1 MGKYNFDA
9 YVERRNTNC
18 IKWDNLDK
26 SFPRAKEGALPMWV
40 ADMDFEVA
48 APILEAAHKV
58 VDRKVFGYSTREVDK
73 FYDAILGWYKR
84 RFDWE
89 LDRESIMFSG
99 GVVPAISI
107 LLRLL
112 TEENNGVIIQRPV
125 YYPFTNK
132 IKENNRKVVNN
143 PLIYKDGKYTMD
155 FADLEEKAADPNNKV
170 MILCSPHN
178 PIGRVWTEEELKKV
192 VEICKKHNV
201 FIIADEI
208 HNDLIRKGHK
218 HINLQ
223 KLCPEYKEHIVT
235 CLAPSKTF
243 NLAGMQMSNIIINT
257 PELRNAWNV
266 EVSRSG
272 AQSGPNP
279 FAIEAIIAAYNES
292 EDWLDELNEYLDGT
306 VEYIKNFVEENLPK
320 VKMIPIEGTY
330 LVWLDFNEYGLTA
343 EELETIMLEEA
354 GLIFDEG
361 TMFGEEGSGFERI
374 NIACPRSIVE
384 ECMNRIK
391 VAFENR

>member
-1 MGKYNFDA
+1 MGKYNFDK

-26 SFPRAKEGALPMWV
+26 SFPRAKENSLPMWV
-40 ADMDFEVA
+40 ADMDFEIA
-48 APILEAAHKV
+48 EPIIQAVHKV
-58 VDRKVFGYSTREVDK
+58 ADRKIFGYSTRETER
-73 FYDAILGWYKR
+73 FYDAVLGWYKR
-84 RFDWE
+84 RFNWE
-89 LDRESIMFSG
+89 IDRESIMFSG
-99 GVVPAISI
+99 GVVPAVSI
-107 LLRLL
+107 LIRLL
-112 TEENNGVIIQRPV
+112 TNENDGVIIQRPV

-132 IKENNRKVVNN
+132 INENNRKVVNN

-155 FADLEEKAADPNNKV
+155 FDDLEEKAANPNNKL

-178 PIGRVWTEEELKKV
+178 PIGRVWKEDELKKV

-208 HNDLIRKGHK
+208 HNDLIRKGNK
-218 HINLQ
+218 HLNLQ
-223 KLCPEYKEHIVT
+223 NLCPEYKEHIVT

-257 PELRNAWNV
+257 PELRAAWTK
-266 EVSRSG
+266 EVSRVG
-272 AQSGPNP
+272 AQSSPNP

-292 EDWLDELNEYLDGT
+292 EDWLEELKEYLDSNAK
-306 VEYIKNFVEENLPK
+306 YIEEFVKENLPK
-320 VKMIPIEGTY
+320 VKVLPLEGTY
-330 LVWLDFNEYGLTA
+330 LMWLDFNEYGISA
-343 EELETIMLEEA
+343 EELERIMLEEA

-374 NIACPRSIVE
+374 NIACPRCIIE
-384 ECMNRIK
+384 ECMNRINN
-391 VAFENR
+391 AFKDR

>member
-48 APILEAAHKV
+48 APILESAHKV
-58 VDRKVFGYSTREVDK
+58 VDRKVFGYSTREVDR

-99 GVVPAISI
+99 GVVPAIAI

-143 PLIYKDGKYTMD
+143 PLIYKDGEYTMD

-178 PIGRVWTEEELKKV
+178 PIGRVWTEKELKKV

-208 HNDLIRKGHK
+208 HNDLIRKGYK

-257 PELRNAWNV
+257 SELRDAWNV

-272 AQSGPNP
+272 AQRGPNP

>member
-1 MGKYNFDA
+1 MGKYNFDK

-18 IKWDNLDK
+18 IKWDNLNQ
-26 SFPRAKEGALPMWV
+26 SFPKAKEGSIPMWV

-48 APILEAAHKV
+48 EPIIESIHKV
-58 VDRKVFGYSTREVDK
+58 ASRKIFGYSTRETDE
-73 FYDAILGWYKR
+73 FYNAVLNWYKR

-99 GVVPAISI
+99 GVVPAISMLI
-107 LLRLL
+107 RLL
-112 TEENNGVIIQRPV
+112 TEENDGVIIQRPV

-143 PLIYKDGKYTMD
+143 PLIYKDGKYTMNFD
-155 FADLEEKAADPNNKV
+155 DLEIKASDPNNKL

-178 PIGRVWTEEELKKV
+178 PVGRVWKEEELKKV
-192 VEICKKHNV
+192 VEICEKHDV

-208 HNDLIRKGHK
+208 HNDLIRNGYK
-218 HINLQ
+218 HLNLQ

-243 NLAGMQMSNIIINT
+243 NLAGMQISNIIINT
-257 PELRNAWNV
+257 EELREKWLE
-266 EVSRSG
+266 EVSRC
-272 AQSGPNP
+272 ATQSAPNP
-279 FAIEAIIAAYNES
+279 FAIEAIIAAYNDS
-292 EDWLDELNEYLDGT
+292 ENWLNELNGYLDKNA
-306 VEYIKNFVEENLPK
+306 EYIKEFTEKNLPK
-320 VKMIPIEGTY
+320 VKVLPIEGTY
-330 LVWLDFNEYGLTA
+330 LMWLDFNEYGLSA
-343 EELETIMLEEA
+343 EELESKMLEEA

-374 NIACPRSIVE
+374 NIACPRKLIE
-384 ECMNRIK
+384 ECMNRIYTVFK
-391 VAFENR
+391 DM

>member
-1 MGKYNFDA
+1 MGKYDFDK

-26 SFPRAKEGALPMWV
+26 SFPRAKEDSIPMWV

-48 APILEAAHKV
+48 EPIIKSIHNVA
-58 VDRKVFGYSTREVDK
+58 DRKIFGYSTREIDR
-73 FYDAILGWYKR
+73 FYNAILNWYKR

-89 LDRESIMFSG
+89 LEKESIMFSG

-107 LLRLL
+107 LIRLL
-112 TEENNGVIIQRPV
+112 TNENDGVIIQRPV

-132 IKENNRKVVNN
+132 IKENNRKVINN
-143 PLIYKDGKYTMD
+143 PLIYKEGKYSMD
-155 FADLEEKAADPNNKV
+155 FEDLEEKASNPNNKL

-178 PIGRVWTEEELKKV
+178 PVGRVWKEEELKKV
-192 VEICKKHNV
+192 VEICKKNNV

-208 HNDLIRKGHK
+208 HNDLIRKGNK

-223 KLCPEYKEHIVT
+223 KLCPEYKENIVT

-257 PELRNAWNV
+257 KELREKWLE
-266 EVSRSG
+266 EVSRCA
-272 AQSGPNP
+272 AQSNPNP
-279 FAIEAIIAAYNES
+279 FSIEAIIAAYNES
-292 EDWLDELNEYLDGT
+292 EDWLDELNEYLDSN
-306 VEYIKNFVEENLPK
+306 VEFVKDFVKRKLPK
-320 VKMIPIEGTY
+320 IKVIPTEGTY
-330 LVWLDFNEYGLTA
+330 LMWLDFNEYGISA
-343 EELETIMLEEA
+343 EELETKMLEEA

-374 NIACPRSIVE
+374 NIACSRKVIE
-384 ECMNRIK
+384 ECMNRIYK
-391 VAFENR
+391 VFKNM